1 MQLDSLIG
9 AILIQARGCSDMLA
23 VDALRRS
30 AIQLCEQ
37 TQAWRETITQQAKT
51 QDVDLDIPAHS
62 RAAAIRRVF
71 VGEDEILPMA
81 PDNINPFAAS
91 STPRGY
97 FRVSEN
103 VLRLIPAP
111 DAPVTLTVEAVLAP
125 TYTANTIPDDL
136 ADRCR
141 MALIWGALAYL
152 LAIPGQTWTQ
162 PELAGA
168 YLHMFEQEAAKV
180 SLQDVKGRV
189 RATLRS
195 RASFF

>member
-1 MQLDSLIG
+1 
-9 AILIQARGCSDMLA
+9 
-23 VDALRRS
+23 
-30 AIQLCEQ
+30 
-37 TQAWRETITQQAKT
+37 
-51 QDVDLDIPAHS
+51 
-62 RAAAIRRVF
+62 
-71 VGEDEILPMA
+71 
-81 PDNINPFAAS
+81 
-91 STPRGY
+91 
-97 FRVSEN
+97 
-103 VLRLIPAP
+103 
-111 DAPVTLTVEAVLAP
+111 
-125 TYTANTIPDDL
+125 
-136 ADRCR
+136 